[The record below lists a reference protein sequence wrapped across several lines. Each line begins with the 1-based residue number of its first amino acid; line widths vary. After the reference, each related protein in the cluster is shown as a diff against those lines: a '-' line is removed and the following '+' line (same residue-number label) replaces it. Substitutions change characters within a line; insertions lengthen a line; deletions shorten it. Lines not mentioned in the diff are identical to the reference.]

1 MGKHQQFM
9 SDILTAST
17 VVHNQL
23 TRLNM
28 LDKKFILMDKDLRYK
43 IAANIKVGNNA
54 TARSLAIELANI
66 HRVQRTTRNM
76 SLALEVVVIRFSTIN
91 EFAMVLDTINPTIDM
106 IKEIQSDISRS
117 VPAAS
122 NLLSEMTSMTSD
134 VLHNSNIKSDVGK
147 ISTSMDADAL
157 AREPPHVLDLDLEL
171 ALTLVLELRLAARA
185 RECSGRLERDPR
197 AGPALRLNRRSG
209 NYERRESEERDREN
223 DRALHDCLLEIGYST
238 KLVTPAL
245 GAGYAK
251 AKSWFSLYEAK
262 PGAFDRSRSPNRL

>member
-122 NLLSEMTSMTSD
+122 NLLSEMTSVTSD
-134 VLHNSNIKSDVGK
+134 VLHNSNIKSEAGK

-157 AREPPHVLDLDLEL
+157 SILNEVEGILEDE
-171 ALTLVLELRLAARA
+171 AKSRLPEVPTTIQEVRI
-185 RECSGRLERDPR
+185 
-197 AGPALRLNRRSG
+197 
-209 NYERRESEERDREN
+209 RREVDEVTVKDDRMMIESYI
-223 DRALHDCLLEIGYST
+223 C
-238 KLVTPAL
+238 
-245 GAGYAK
+245 
-251 AKSWFSLYEAK
+251 
-262 PGAFDRSRSPNRL
+262 